1 MKPYNPLEKENL
13 GKSVAESLLRSD
25 ALPLG
30 KIDQFN
36 GAGVYAIYYLGD
48 FEPYAPLKK
57 WNSGPDDLNL
67 PIYVGKAIPTG
78 GRKGKIDPE
87 RAGKGTSLFKRLVEH
102 QKSVETADNLQ
113 IKDFYCRFLTV
124 DDIWIPLGESL
135 LIQKYRPLW
144 NSVVDGFGNHDP
156 GAGRYKG
163 ARPSWDELHPG
174 RSWATK
180 CAPPKLNRP
189 QVLEKIAEFW
199 EDFHPPASNESR
211 KP

>member
-13 GKSVAESLLRSD
+13 GKSVAASLLKSKSI
-25 ALPLG
+25 PLG
-30 KIDQFN
+30 EIKLFN
-36 GAGVYAIYYLGD
+36 GAGVYAIYYVGT
-48 FEPYAPLKK
+48 FESYEPLQK
-57 WNSGPDDLNL
+57 WNTGPEDLNL

-87 RAGKGTSLFKRLVEH
+87 LAGKGTSLFKRLADHRNSIEAVE
-102 QKSVETADNLQ
+102 NLK
-113 IKDFYCRFLTV
+113 IEDFYCRFLTV

-174 RSWATK
+174 RPWAKK
-180 CAPPKLNRP
+180 CAQTKQSRQNIIL
-189 QVLEKIAEFW
+189 KIAAHWIE
-199 EDFHPPASNESR
+199 
-211 KP
+211 

>member
-13 GKSVAESLLRSD
+13 GKSVAESLLNSES
-25 ALPLG
+25 LPLG
-30 KIDQFN
+30 EIEPFN

-48 FEPYAPLKK
+48 FPSYAPLKER
-57 WNSGPDDLNL
+57 NPSPSYLNL
-67 PIYVGKAIPTG
+67 PIYVGKAVPTG

-87 RAGKGTSLFKRLVEH
+87 LAGKGTSLFKRLSDHRKSIEAVE
-102 QKSVETADNLQ
+102 NLA
-113 IKDFYCRFLTV
+113 IEDFYCRYLTV

-163 ARPSWDELHPG
+163 ARPNWDELHPG
-174 RSWATK
+174 RSWAKK
-180 CAPPKLNRP
+180 CAKAKLTCSEIEKLISDFF
-189 QVLEKIAEFW
+189 QSQSATLE
-199 EDFHPPASNESR
+199 DST
-211 KP
+211 